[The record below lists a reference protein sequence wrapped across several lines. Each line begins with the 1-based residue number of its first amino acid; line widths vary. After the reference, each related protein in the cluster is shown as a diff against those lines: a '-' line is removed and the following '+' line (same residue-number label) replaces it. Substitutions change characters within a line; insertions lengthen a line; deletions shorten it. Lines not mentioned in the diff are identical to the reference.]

1 MFLMCLLPE
10 TSSSFFFFFKGICIW
25 LSVLFNG
32 APKKVTACGRRWV
45 PVKKAT
51 RKGLASVH
59 KAIAPDRGTG
69 GSDERKEHCDWDS
82 RGRRQEGAE
91 LDLKAGSR
99 T

>member
-1 MFLMCLLPE
+1 M
-10 TSSSFFFFFKGICIW
+10 
-25 LSVLFNG
+25 
-32 APKKVTACGRRWV
+32 KKT
-45 PVKKAT
+45 T

-59 KAIAPDRGTG
+59 KAIAPDKGTG